1 MASNNVALTAIGIA
15 CIAAAGAG
23 GYFAL
28 RQNATP
34 ATSPASTVASATPA
48 PAGAPAATAEP
59 PVQETESVVSPAQKP
74 AKPATVKTAPSK
86 PEKSDAARAASPPTL
101 NRTWPASAAQ

>member
-34 ATSPASTVASATPA
+34 APNPGNAVVATTPA
-48 PAGAPAATAEP
+48 PVGAPGATAEP
-59 PVQETESVVSPAQKP
+59 PVQETEAVVSPAPKA
-74 AKPATVKTAPSK
+74 AKPAAANPAPAK
-86 PEKSDAARAASPPTL
+86 PEKSELTRAANPPTL
-101 NRTWPASAAQ
+101 NRTWPS

>member
-23 GYFAL
+23 GFFAL

-34 ATSPASTVASATPA
+34 DTSSANAVVATTQAPTEAPATAASTSHRP
-48 PAGAPAATAEP
+48 
-59 PVQETESVVSPAQKP
+59 
-74 AKPATVKTAPSK
+74 
-86 PEKSDAARAASPPTL
+86 RCC
-101 NRTWPASAAQ
+101 